1 MDTKQY
7 GMSQWAKKHV
17 SRHRDAAAAVSA
29 AVTVVTA
36 AAVVATLDSNLTEF
50 GGDCTL

>member
-1 MDTKQY
+1 MKQY

-36 AAVVATLDSNLTEF
+36 AAVVASLDSNMTDLR
-50 GGDCTL
+50 GDWSL